1 MIQRTNYPKSVKA
14 KRQANGKCI
23 YDIRDQYRRLVID
36 LIDRQAKIRKR
47 LIDEGIVTTKEQVRS
62 HIEKEEAQW
71 NRLYEIARQ
80 MVFKLYP
87 GSFQL

>member
-1 MIQRTNYPKSVKA
+1 MCVKA

-23 YDIRDQYRRLVID
+23 FDIRDQYRGLVID
-36 LIDRQAKIRKR
+36 LIIRQAEIRRR
-47 LIDEGIVTTKEQVRS
+47 LIEEGIITTKEQVRA

-87 GSFQL
+87 GNFQL